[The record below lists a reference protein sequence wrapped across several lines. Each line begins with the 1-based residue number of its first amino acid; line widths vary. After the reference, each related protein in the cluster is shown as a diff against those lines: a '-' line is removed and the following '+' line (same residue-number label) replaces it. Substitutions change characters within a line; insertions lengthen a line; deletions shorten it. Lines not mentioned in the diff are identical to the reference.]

1 MELSS
6 LVYYYTL
13 VLHCFFLSTPECL
26 CLPVC
31 LMVDGCVC
39 DPLAEWFPSC
49 KQCPTPHPSQSK
61 EIITIFLLPV
71 RKKTSIV
78 GDVATVATHTIY
90 STKLL
95 YNEFTLQPSSSPRF
109 HDAGRRELA
118 SRSQHHGM
126 APCGYTSF
134 F

>member
-1 MELSS
+1 
-6 LVYYYTL
+6 
-13 VLHCFFLSTPECL
+13 
-26 CLPVC
+26 
-31 LMVDGCVC
+31 MVDGSVC
-39 DPLAEWFPSC
+39 DPLSDDFLLVNSFLSLSLSLSLCLPAGS
-49 KQCPTPHPSQSK
+49 SQSR
-61 EIITIFLLPV
+61 EIITIFLLPA

-95 YNEFTLQPSSSPRF
+95 YNEFTLQPRF

-134 F
+134 FLKKKKKNGNDWLQLIFVSLG